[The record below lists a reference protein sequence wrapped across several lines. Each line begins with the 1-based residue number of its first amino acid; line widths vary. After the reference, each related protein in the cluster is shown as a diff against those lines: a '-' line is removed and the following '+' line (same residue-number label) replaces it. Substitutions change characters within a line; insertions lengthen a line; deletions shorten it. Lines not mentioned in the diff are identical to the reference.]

1 MTTEKLMPVQ
11 TTLLQAKG
19 QVTIPL
25 EIRKRLNLKQ
35 GDRVVFIET
44 ERGVVIKP
52 AEVVVNAALDT
63 IGRGLKKKGVTLE
76 QLIESGREIRSDLLK
91 EEYGISDSKS

>member
-1 MTTEKLMPVQ
+1 MRTKTSLV
-11 TTLLQAKG
+11 QAKG
-19 QVTIPL
+19 QVTIPF

-44 ERGVVIKP
+44 QSGVVIKP
-52 AEVVVNAALDT
+52 AEVVINAALDT
-63 IGRGLKKKGVTLE
+63 IGRGLKKRGVTLE

-91 EEYGISDSKS
+91 EEYGISNSKP

>member
-1 MTTEKLMPVQ
+1 MPVQ